1 MWNRYRYDWSE
12 EDEVFW
18 EDDTIWETEMGCAL
32 CKHVEIGNAYK
43 ILVVKPEEK
52 RLLGSLWVHGKVSNV
67 TMDLRQA
74 ECEAVG
80 YTDLAQEKI

>member
-1 MWNRYRYDWSE
+1 
-12 EDEVFW
+12 
-18 EDDTIWETEMGCAL
+18 
-32 CKHVEIGNAYK
+32 VEIGNAYK